1 MFNYLLRSLS
11 GHSGVDY
18 RHTEPLLPLNY
29 TSASIRLTLLSH
41 RGFGTFAGWYKS
53 CRPCQGF
60 SDSCA
65 IMDINMS
72 GMNSDQLHR
81 STLGI
86 YSVGNRYCVCVGQR
100 LKWTTNLRIISV
112 KQTWCGFTQSVFKF
126 KECFLLL
133 GNNGDFSLRLS
144 VLRCLEGEF
153 VLINTDW
160 IKDVLLILLKVGLK
174 VSNFQ
179 VCVSVCVSQT
189 ELDGW
194 LQPKPTETG
203 FTG

>member
-1 MFNYLLRSLS
+1 MAQTNTHTPRQSRFIASVSVFYGWAMFNYLLRSLS

-41 RGFGTFAGWYKS
+41 RGFGTFAGWYKT

-86 YSVGNRYCVCVGQR
+86 YSVGNRYCVCVGQW
-100 LKWTTNLRIISV
+100 LKLDDQLTYHFCQADMMWIHTVSFQI
-112 KQTWCGFTQSVFKF
+112 QGVFPF
-126 KECFLLL
+126 A
-133 GNNGDFSLRLS
+133 
-144 VLRCLEGEF
+144 
-153 VLINTDW
+153 W
-160 IKDVLLILLKVGLK
+160 
-174 VSNFQ
+174 
-179 VCVSVCVSQT
+179 
-189 ELDGW
+189 
-194 LQPKPTETG
+194 
-203 FTG
+203 